1 MKQRRNSSQ
10 QRFRNGAER
19 HANRFATSASRSS
32 SRYSLSETHA
42 TPDGHAVKQIGEH
55 TWLIEKAGI
64 VVHKCPRNPFT
75 EKPHFCTEQR
85 RQSVR
90 AGFHIIRSTSYG

>member
-32 SRYSLSETHA
+32 SRYSLSDTHA
-42 TPDGHAVKQIGEH
+42 TPDGYPVKQIGEH
-55 TWLIEKAGI
+55 A
-64 VVHKCPRNPFT
+64 
-75 EKPHFCTEQR
+75 
-85 RQSVR
+85 
-90 AGFHIIRSTSYG
+90 